1 MLVLQELSD
10 ASALHTLDI
19 PDDDWYVAHM
29 YNGFDTLQ
37 FELPVDSAYYPFV
50 HEECKVTFIGSRD
63 RDMRFIIK
71 NIDEHSDFVT
81 IDCDID
87 LDDWESKIFESF
99 RVTDST
105 LDNVLGMILPDG
117 WSKSGTDKYT
127 KRTTVEDTEGKPIYA
142 CTPLEV
148 LDHVTKAYGC
158 VFNFDNLN
166 KTIYVV
172 NPDDEKPS
180 GEYVSDELNL
190 TSRPG
195 FVGNSSNF
203 ATRIYAYGKR
213 DDEGNNPL
221 TFADINGG
229 KEYVEDFSYSDKV
242 ICVGWNDERY
252 TVKQDLLDAAKAK
265 LASISKPTR
274 SYSCKVA
281 QLNYN
286 VWMYRV
292 VTLLDTVRNIRVD
305 HQVVEW
311 HERANPA
318 YDEVVLSAV
327 QPSIEKLVQ
336 HSIDNSPE
344 KMREEIVSAYT
355 QSIQK
360 ATKAIIGSYG
370 GYFKWILD
378 ADGNPMEL
386 VNLADSTDINSA
398 QHVWRWNKA
407 GLGHSNSGYNGTYD
421 LAMLSDGSINASM
434 MTVGIIRGGNSF
446 WNLNTGEL
454 SLWGEFRASYVDKS
468 NGNYTQ
474 TLHIKPDYQTYSNSN
489 PDITFEGPA
498 LVFESSDEYKSAV
511 IHRAISQMHDGSRN
525 YGISNVEIIGGVKK
539 QHDPGG
545 YLRVGSKLDDSGKL
559 YGEGYLTASSDYL
572 SQSDE
577 YDAYF
582 SAYAY
587 GDHSKTSVES
597 IAKDPNGEVGMI
609 ANISDGNLY
618 LGGYLS
624 GINNR
629 ATFSTVVW
637 LSAQTAKEFTTSTF
651 NATTASPAKYGT
663 YIPFCTVDS
672 YLEDSK
678 YIIGTT
684 SDHSASGWRG
694 WTGTFP
700 HSFVSA
706 VNANWST
713 DSSTGVVSNLSINVE
728 SKNLFNSFVY
738 LFYTIGIL
746 YRS

>member
-10 ASALHTLDI
+10 ANALHTIDI
-19 PDDDWYVAHM
+19 SDDDWYVTHV

-63 RDMRFIIK
+63 RDMRFVVK
-71 NIDEHSDFVT
+71 NIDEHSDFVAV
-81 IDCDID
+81 DCDID
-87 LDDWESKIFESF
+87 LYDWESKVYESF

-105 LDNVLGMILPDG
+105 LDNALGMILPDG
-117 WSKSGTDKYT
+117 WSKSGTEKYA

-142 CTPLEV
+142 CTPLGV
-148 LDHVTKAYGC
+148 LDHVTEAYGC
-158 VFNFDNLN
+158 VFNFDNMN

-203 ATRIYAYGKR
+203 ATRLYAYGKR
-213 DDEGNNPL
+213 DKDGNNPL
-221 TFADINGG
+221 TFGDINNG
-229 KEYVEDFSYSDKV
+229 KNYVDDFSYSDKV
-242 ICVGWNDERY
+242 ICIGWNDERY
-252 TVKQDLLDAAKAK
+252 TVKQDLLDAAKAN
-265 LASISKPTR
+265 LASVSKPTR

-292 VTLLDTVRNIRVD
+292 VTLLDTVRNVRVD

-311 HERANPA
+311 HEHANPV
-318 YDEVVLSAV
+318 YDEVTLSAV

-344 KMREEIVSAYT
+344 KMREEITSAYT

-386 VNLADSTDINSA
+386 VNLADSTDVNNA
-398 QHVWRWNKA
+398 QHVWRWNQA
-407 GLGHSNSGYNGTYD
+407 GLGHSNSGYNGAYD
-421 LAMLSDGSINASM
+421 LAMLADGSINASM
-434 MTVGIIRGGNSF
+434 MTVGIVKGGSSY
-446 WNLNTGEL
+446 WNLNTGDL
-454 SLWGEFRASYVDKS
+454 SLLGEFRASYVDES
-468 NGNYTQ
+468 NNNYTQ
-474 TLHIKPDYQTYSNSN
+474 TLHIKPDYQTYSIDN

-498 LVFESSDEYKSAV
+498 LAFEASDEYSNAV
-511 IHRAISQMHDGSRN
+511 IHRAISQMYNGSRN
-525 YGISNVEIIGGVKK
+525 YSISNVEIIGGAKK

-545 YLRVGSKLDDSGKL
+545 YMRVGSKLDGSGSI
-559 YGEGYLTASSDYL
+559 YGEGYLTASADYL
-572 SQSDE
+572 SQSDD

-582 SAYAY
+582 MANAY
-587 GDHSKTSVES
+587 GDHSNTRVES
-597 IAKDPNGEVGMI
+597 IARDPSGEVGMI
-609 ANISDGNLY
+609 ASISDGNLY

-624 GINNR
+624 GISNR
-629 ATFSTVVW
+629 ATFCPLVW
-637 LSAQTAKEFTTSTF
+637 NSAQTANEYSVTTF
-651 NATTASPAKYGT
+651 NATVHSPAKYGT
-663 YIPFCTVDS
+663 YIPFCTVDT
-672 YLEDSK
+672 YLENSR
-678 YIIGTT
+678 YIICTT

-700 HSFVSA
+700 HSLVSA
-706 VNANWST
+706 VDASWST
-713 DSSTGVVSNLSINVE
+713 NSSTGAISNLSINTQ
-728 SKNLFNSFVY
+728 SKTFFNSFTY
-738 LFYTIGIL
+738 LFYTLGIL

>member
-1 MLVLQELSD
+1 MLVLQEFSD
-10 ASALHTLDI
+10 ANALHTLDI
-19 PDDDWYVAHM
+19 PDDDWYVTHM

-63 RDMRFIIK
+63 RDMRFIVK

-81 IDCDID
+81 VDCDID

-117 WSKSGTDKYT
+117 WSKSGTEKYT

-142 CTPLEV
+142 CTPLGV
-148 LDHVTKAYGC
+148 LDHVTEAYGC

-166 KTIYVV
+166 KIIYVV
-172 NPDDEKPS
+172 NPDEEKPS

-203 ATRIYAYGKR
+203 ATRLYVYGKR
-213 DDEGNNPL
+213 DEDGNNPL
-221 TFADINGG
+221 TFGDINNG
-229 KEYVEDFSYSDKV
+229 KNYIEDFSYSDKV
-242 ICVGWNDERY
+242 ICIGWSDERY

-265 LASISKPTR
+265 LAKISKPTR

-292 VTLLDTVRNIRVD
+292 VTLLDTVRNVRVD

-311 HERANPA
+311 REHANLV
-318 YDEVVLSAV
+318 YDEVTLSAV

-336 HSIDNSPE
+336 HSIDDSPE
-344 KMREEIVSAYT
+344 KMREEITSAYT

-434 MTVGIIRGGNSF
+434 MAVGIIKGGNSY

-454 SLWGEFRASYVDKS
+454 SLWGELRASYVDKL
-468 NGNYTQ
+468 NDNYTQ
-474 TLHIKPDYQTYSNSN
+474 TLHIEPDYQAYFISN
-489 PDITFEGPA
+489 PDITSEGPA
-498 LVFESSDEYKSAV
+498 LVFEASDDYRSAA
-511 IHRAISQMHDGSRN
+511 IHRAISQMYNGSRN
-525 YGISNVEIIGGVKK
+525 YSISNVEIIGGLKK

-545 YLRVGSKLDDSGKL
+545 YMKVGSELDNSGNI
-559 YGEGYLTASSDYL
+559 YGVCYL
-572 SQSDE
+572 SASTDYNGQSD
-577 YDAYF
+577 DCRAYF
-582 SAYAY
+582 DAVSY
-587 GDHSKTSVES
+587 GDHSLTRIES
-597 IAKDPNGEVGMI
+597 IARDPNGEVGMI
-609 ANISDGNLY
+609 ANISDGNLH

-624 GINNR
+624 GISNR
-629 ATFSTVVW
+629 ATFCPIIW
-637 LSAQTAKEFTTSTF
+637 DGAQTANEFTATTF
-651 NATTASPAKYGT
+651 NATVNNPAKYGT
-663 YIPFCTVDS
+663 YIPFCTVDN
-672 YLEDSK
+672 YLNDSK

-684 SDHSASGWRG
+684 SNHSASGWRG

-700 HSFVSA
+700 HSLVSA
-706 VNANWST
+706 VNAKWST
-713 DSSTGVVSNLSINVE
+713 DPNTGAINSLSINTH
-728 SKNLFNSFVY
+728 SKNLFNPFTY
-738 LFYTIGIL
+738 KFYTIGIL
-746 YRS
+746 YCS